1 MTHPTKQPEE
11 SSEIDHDEL
20 IGTLDALFNPEPD
33 EDGFMREWPHGRLE
47 KHHSLTFDYM
57 KALGNWERSTTHT
70 NTQLFSGYQLIRTAS
85 QISMRNGSGARNRER
100 TRISE

>member
-33 EDGFMREWPHGRLE
+33 EDGFMREWPHGS
-47 KHHSLTFDYM
+47 KNITV
-57 KALGNWERSTTHT
+57 
-70 NTQLFSGYQLIRTAS
+70 
-85 QISMRNGSGARNRER
+85 
-100 TRISE
+100 